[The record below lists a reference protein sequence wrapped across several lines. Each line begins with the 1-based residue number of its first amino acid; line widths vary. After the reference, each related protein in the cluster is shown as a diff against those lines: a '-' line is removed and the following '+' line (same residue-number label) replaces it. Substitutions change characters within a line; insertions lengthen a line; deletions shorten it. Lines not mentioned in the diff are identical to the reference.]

1 MKTMRRCAVMLVVLA
16 LVVAL
21 GAAAY
26 ADTDTG
32 YSITVNSAMQGETYK
47 AYKMLSVSANESLT
61 SFAYKLNGDA
71 WDAFFKEGGAGA
83 AYVTVDDN
91 CYVSI
96 KADANEEQFFAAAAA
111 AVTGKTVTKSEV
123 AGADKVAKF
132 ENLEPG
138 YYLITST
145 GGTRVIIDTTP
156 TNPAP
161 TITDKNQAP
170 SLEKKVQEDK
180 DNSWG
185 DSNTAQIGDTVNF
198 KVTITVQPGALNYV
212 MHDKMDDGL
221 TFNTDSVAIEG
232 LTAVTHYNV
241 VTNPTDGCTFE
252 IAFAKTYLD
261 SITASK
267 TLTVTYSAVL
277 NEKAEAGTA
286 EKNQAMLK
294 YGSTNNTSSQTPWDE
309 TVTNTY
315 KFSVLKYVGNAD
327 DSEATI
333 DLTTKSALAGAEFKL
348 QVVKDEVA
356 TDIQLVKVN
365 DTTYR
370 VAKAGETG
378 AVDTFTT
385 VASSQI
391 TIIGVDL
398 EDDYQLVEV
407 TAPAGY
413 NLLKDPVSVTV
424 NSNNQLIVG
433 VANYAGTELPSTGGT
448 GTTMIYLAGSV
459 LVVAALVLFIT
470 KRRMDAGR

>member
-1 MKTMRRCAVMLVVLA
+1 MLVVLA

-26 ADTDTG
+26 ADGGSCT
-32 YSITVNSAMQGETYK
+32 ITVNNAMQGEKYT
-47 AYKMLSVSANESLT
+47 AYKMLDVSVNSDHS
-61 SFAYKLNGDA
+61 SYAYILDTKGA
-71 WDAFFKEGGAGA
+71 WNDFFTTGAGKDYVEITEIDGIS
-83 AYVTVDDN
+83 YVTWKAES
-91 CYVSI
+91 SI
-96 KADANEEQFFAAAAA
+96 ADFAAAAVA
-111 AVTGKTVTKSEV
+111 NTTGKTVASTVTANDTKTVTFSGLD
-123 AGADKVAKF
+123 A
-132 ENLEPG
+132 G
-138 YYLITST
+138 YYLITSS
-145 GGTRVIIDTTP
+145 GGTMVIVDTTP
-156 TNPAP
+156 ANPNP
-161 TITDKNQAP
+161 TINDKNQAP
-170 SLEKKVQEDK
+170 TLNKQVQED
-180 DNSWG
+180 STSAWG

-252 IAFAKTYLD
+252 ITFDQTYLD
-261 SITASK
+261 SITAST

-277 NEKAEAGTA
+277 NENADITNG

-294 YGSTNNTSSQTPWDE
+294 YGSNNNTSSQTPWDE
-309 TVTNTY
+309 TETNTY
-315 KFSVLKYVGNAD
+315 KFSVLKYVGDAAD
-327 DSEATI
+327 DEATI

-385 VASSQI
+385 VANGQI

-413 NLLKDPVSVTV
+413 NLLDAPVKVKV
-424 NSNNQLIVG
+424 DENNQLIVG